1 VKVTKLFLIPP
12 VVFVA
17 IFVLYPVAEMFYLS
31 FTSWTGF
38 SPPKFIGDKNYV
50 FLPKDPIFNVAFVNN
65 FIWVIVFLVVN
76 NFLGLMLA
84 GSIDILGRKTG
95 QFFRSVIYMSVLL
108 PNAVVSLLFVVLYDP
123 NLGLIDSFLKGIGLT
138 ALGST
143 QWLANP
149 QLTIYSI
156 LASSIWQYAG
166 FPMLIFIAA
175 FGAINPSLYEAAIVD
190 GATQWQIFWRI
201 KVPMIRPVIITI
213 LAITWIFN
221 SQPFSQIWTL
231 TRGGPGH
238 ASEVLVTYLYQ
249 VAFSGL
255 QLGYASAISVIL
267 FLIIFPVVIV
277 FIRIF
282 EK

>member
-1 VKVTKLFLIPP
+1 MKITRLFLIPP
-12 VVFVA
+12 IVFVA
-17 IFVLYPVAEMFYLS
+17 IFILYPVAQMVYLS

-38 SPPKFIGDKNYV
+38 SPPKFIGLKNYA
-50 FLPKDPIFNVAFVNN
+50 FLPNDPIFSVSLINN
-65 FIWVIVFLVVN
+65 FIWVIVFLIVN

-84 GSIDILGRKTG
+84 GAIDILGRKAG
-95 QFFRSVIYMSVLL
+95 QFFRTVIYVSVLL
-108 PNAVVSLLFVVLYDP
+108 PNPVISLLFVALYDP
-123 NLGLIDSFLKGIGLT
+123 NIGLIDNLFRGIGLT
-138 ALGST
+138 GIGST

-149 QLTIYSI
+149 QLTLYSI

-175 FGAINPSLYEAAIVD
+175 FAAINPAIHEAATID
-190 GATQWQIFWRI
+190 GASQWQIFWRI

-221 SQPFSQIWTL
+221 SQPFSQVWTL

-255 QLGYASAISVIL
+255 QLGYASTISVVL
-267 FLIIFPVVIV
+267 FAIIFPVVIV
-277 FIRIF
+277 FLRVF